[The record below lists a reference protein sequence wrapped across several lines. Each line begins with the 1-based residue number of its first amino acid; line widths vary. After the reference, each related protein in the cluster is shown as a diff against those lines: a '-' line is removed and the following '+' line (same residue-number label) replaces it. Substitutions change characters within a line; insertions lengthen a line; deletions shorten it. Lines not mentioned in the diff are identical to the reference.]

1 MIIELSSELQ
11 KQYDDFL
18 NCFIEY
24 PQIST
29 IYDCFDRLRFFQRR
43 HAELSN
49 YQGSDVPC
57 MLLSGDSGSGKS
69 ALINHYRKIVLTTLP
84 SGSKDI
90 PVLVV
95 RIPEI
100 PELEKLLAHML
111 SELDHFGADYRL
123 GRSREL
129 GLTKALFKV
138 LRYKKTELIIINEVQ
153 ELIEYKT
160 PKECTAISNR
170 LKYISEESG
179 VPIVFVGMPWA
190 EKILEDPQWQSRIT
204 YTQFLPYFKV
214 SDKEQKDH
222 FVKIVNG
229 LFMRMGFDIPP
240 MLNDAHT
247 IKALFSVC
255 SGQMR
260 SLKHLLNDALYL
272 ALSQNDRTITEKH
285 LSEAYDLKG
294 KINTNP
300 FPLPIEKIIIKEVKD
315 YSRLNTNA
323 HGPDDR
329 ILNTQFM
336 DILSISQVLKK
347 GR

>member
-1 MIIELSSELQ
+1 MIIELNTEQQ
-11 KQYDDFL
+11 KQYDTFL

-24 PQIST
+24 PQIRI

-43 HAELSN
+43 YAELSEN
-49 YQGSDVPC
+49 RGSDVPC

-69 ALINHYRKIVLTTLP
+69 ALINHYRKITYATQP
-84 SGSKDI
+84 TGSNDI

-111 SELDHFGADYRL
+111 SELGHFGADYRL
-123 GRSREL
+123 GRSKEL
-129 GLTKALFKV
+129 GLTKALFKA

-179 VPIVFVGMPWA
+179 VPLVFVGMPWA
-190 EKILEDPQWQSRIT
+190 DKILEDPQWQSRIT
-204 YTQFLPYFKV
+204 YIQFLPYFKV
-214 SDKEQKDH
+214 SSKEQKDH
-222 FVKIVNG
+222 FVKIINS
-229 LFMRMGFDIPP
+229 LCMNMGFETTP
-240 MLNDAHT
+240 MLNEAHT
-247 IKALFSVC
+247 IKALFYVC

-272 ALSQNDRTITEKH
+272 TLSQNDKTITEEH
-285 LSEAYDLKG
+285 LSKAYDLKG
-294 KINTNP
+294 NIKTNP
-300 FPLPIEKIIIKEVKD
+300 FSLSTDEIQIKEVKN
-315 YSRLNTNA
+315 YSRLNENS

-329 ILNTQFM
+329 ILNTNFI
-336 DILSISQVLKK
+336 DILPITQILKK
-347 GR
+347 NR

>member
-1 MIIELSSELQ
+1 MIIELSATQQ

-18 NCFIEY
+18 SCFIEY
-24 PQIST
+24 PHIRE

-43 HAELSN
+43 HTALSN
-49 YQGSDVPC
+49 SQGADVPC

-69 ALINHYRKIVLTTLP
+69 ALINQYRKVTEASQDIT
-84 SGSKDI
+84 SKNT

-111 SELDHFGADYRL
+111 NELGHFGAEYRL
-123 GRSREL
+123 GRSKEL
-129 GLTKALFKV
+129 GLTKALFKS
-138 LRYKKTELIIINEVQ
+138 LYYKKTELIIINEVQ

-179 VPIVFVGMPWA
+179 VPLVFVGMPWA

-222 FVKIVNG
+222 FVRIING
-229 LFMRMGFDIPP
+229 LCMRMGFQTPP
-240 MLNDAHT
+240 TLNDAHT
-247 IKALFSVC
+247 IKALFYIC
-255 SGQMR
+255 AGQMR

-272 ALSQNDRTITEKH
+272 ALSQNDETITEDH
-285 LSEAYDLKG
+285 LSEAYNLRGNSKL
-294 KINTNP
+294 NP
-300 FPLPIEKIIIKEVKD
+300 FSLPTEEIHIKEVKD
-315 YSRLNTNA
+315 YSRLNTNSR
-323 HGPDDR
+323 GPSDR
-329 ILNTQFM
+329 ILNTNFIAVIPQLIPEF
-336 DILSISQVLKK
+336 K
-347 GR
+347 